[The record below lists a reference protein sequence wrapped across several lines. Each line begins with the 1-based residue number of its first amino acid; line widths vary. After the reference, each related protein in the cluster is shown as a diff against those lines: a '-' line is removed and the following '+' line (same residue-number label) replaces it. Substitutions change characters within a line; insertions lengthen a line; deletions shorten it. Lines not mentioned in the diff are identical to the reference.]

1 MNRKTEILVDGEWQ
15 EFPFELIL
23 PGDVFRL
30 TELDG
35 KPVLDYNGRW
45 VQITTSRPEALE
57 EGNNKVETKGQQ
69 VVVVFGAG
77 HPDNLGSGIGDVL
90 EKAGHVVYR
99 ADIAFA
105 ERVFRGLPMDKCLP
119 CDVTI
124 YDMIYR
130 SMKTVFDR
138 EGRIDAIVNSAGVNL
153 LGAIDDYPEES
164 WDKTINVNLKAPML
178 ATKAFVNLCGEQAG
192 VKTVIN
198 IGSNTAYIP
207 RTRTF
212 AYGASKSGLVHL
224 TRCLARELA
233 PRKFAVIQLDIGIV
247 DGTPMHRK
255 THRDLWEQRG
265 WDEERIN
272 RERLANVPYKRYS
285 NPREAGDWVRF
296 LIEKGDYATGNCI
309 RIDGAEK

>member
-1 MNRKTEILVDGEWQ
+1 MAESK
-15 EFPFELIL
+15 
-23 PGDVFRL
+23 
-30 TELDG
+30 
-35 KPVLDYNGRW
+35 
-45 VQITTSRPEALE
+45 
-57 EGNNKVETKGQQ
+57 

-99 ADIAFA
+99 ADIVFG
-105 ERVFRGLPMDKCLP
+105 ERAARSLPMGRCLP
-119 CDVTI
+119 CDVTV
-124 YDMIYR
+124 YSMVLGC
-130 SMKTVFDR
+130 MKTVLDR

-164 WDKTINVNLKAPML
+164 WDKTIDVNLKAPML

-207 RTRTF
+207 RTKTF

-255 THRDLWEQRG
+255 THADLLAQRG
-265 WDEERIN
+265 WSEERTN
-272 RERLANVPYKRYS
+272 QERLANVPYKRYS
-285 NPREAGDWVRF
+285 NPREAGEWVKF